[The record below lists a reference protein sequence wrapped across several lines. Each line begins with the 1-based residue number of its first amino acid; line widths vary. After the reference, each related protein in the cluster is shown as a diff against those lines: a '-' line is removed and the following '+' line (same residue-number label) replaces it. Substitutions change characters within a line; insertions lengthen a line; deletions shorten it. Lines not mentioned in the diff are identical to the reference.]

1 MKLSNM
7 RESFQAVFL
16 AASLASTAAAEPL
29 EECSPACR
37 HTIAAGISCGAQD
50 AVTHCLSYLA
60 EDQGLLQDCLV
71 SAGCALQ
78 DAKVEA
84 ARASRRCKTGSDSE
98 SGNLELRHLRGR
110 RGLRTIREVIEVR
123 AAQNDDSD
131 STSTSESSSTSS
143 STSESTSEGTTLSTS
158 ATQSATTTAASTTNT
173 WVMVQHLTGSTY
185 TTVTCMTPTTVS
197 TSACSYINDAE
208 DTSCV
213 ATSAVIPTC
222 VPGMMCAFNKSNGNV
237 RCAETG
243 GMNTSGIVVAIIL
256 GVFAAI
262 AIAVLLFM
270 CCRERSQHKKDR
282 RAAEAQ
288 AALAAAAEAKK
299 APRAVTAMGSSDYA
313 PLMGDGGDAA
323 GGHDGVGR
331 PDQTD
336 PFRGGQQYYD
346 SR

>member
-16 AASLASTAAAEPL
+16 AASLASTAVAEPL
-29 EECSPACR
+29 EGCSATYR
-37 HTIAAGISCGAQD
+37 RNIAAGISCGAQD
-50 AVTHCLSYLA
+50 AVIHCLSYLA

-98 SGNLELRHLRGR
+98 GADLELRHLRGR

-131 STSTSESSSTSS
+131 SDSTSS
-143 STSESTSEGTTLSTS
+143 STSTSTSEGTTLSTS
-158 ATQSATTTAASTTNT
+158 STQTAATTAPSTTNT
-173 WVMVQHLTGSTY
+173 WVMVQHLTGTTY
-185 TTVTCMTPTTVS
+185 TTVTCMTPTTVA

-213 ATSAVIPTC
+213 ATSAVIPSC

-237 RCAETG
+237 RCAQTG
-243 GMNTSGIVVAIIL
+243 GMNTSGIIVAIIL

-262 AIAVLLFM
+262 AVAVLLFM
-270 CCRERSQHKKDR
+270 CCRERSKHRKDR

-313 PLMGDGGDAA
+313 PLMGGDDAA
-323 GGHDGVGR
+323 GGQEGVER
-331 PDQTD
+331 PDQAD
-336 PFRGGQQYYD
+336 PFRGGQQYYG